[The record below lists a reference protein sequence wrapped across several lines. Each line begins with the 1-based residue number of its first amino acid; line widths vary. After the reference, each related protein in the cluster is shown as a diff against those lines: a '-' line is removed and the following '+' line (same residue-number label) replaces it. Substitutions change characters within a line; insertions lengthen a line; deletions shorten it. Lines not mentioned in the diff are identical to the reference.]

1 MAGDDTQPASQDSS
15 QSASQN
21 STQPASQEATQPT
34 PPAQPTFAPA
44 SLLDLSAVNSGRFM
58 VMRYNR
64 SSTISWPEGFS
75 PDTQVLP
82 PSQRVWLTAG
92 GVCAPL
98 DGPLS
103 ALQLMDAVLKLER
116 GEPLDKVYAPD
127 EKDEWSEAQMHA
139 RTNDLAGETPWLKYS
154 FGGWFPGGG
163 NTCMISMTAM
173 TGAAIVGLPSPQ
185 QCAKCP
191 RRGFC
196 GLALYGR
203 KKGTGEPVYRPLW
216 SGLFC
221 GRCGLG
227 RNLRAAAIESVCSPA
242 STFFTPAR
250 GKL

>member
-1 MAGDDTQPASQDSS
+1 MAGDDTP
-15 QSASQN
+15 
-21 STQPASQEATQPT
+21 PASQEATQPT
-34 PPAQPTFAPA
+34 QPATPTFAPA
-44 SLLDLSAVNSGRFM
+44 LDLSAVNTGRFM
-58 VMRYNR
+58 VMRYDR
-64 SSTISWPEGFS
+64 ASTVSWPEGFS
-75 PDTQVLP
+75 PDAQVLAA
-82 PSQRVWLTAG
+82 SHRVWLTAG
-92 GVCAPL
+92 GVCVPL

-127 EKDEWSEAQMHA
+127 EKDEWTEAQMHA

-154 FGGWFPGGG
+154 LGEFFGGGY
-163 NTCMISMTAM
+163 TCMVSMTM
-173 TGAAIVGLPSPQ
+173 TGAAIVRMPSPQ

-216 SGLFC
+216 SGLLC
-221 GRCGLG
+221 GGCGLG
-227 RNLRAAAIESVCSPA
+227 RNLRAEAIESVCSPA

-250 GKL
+250 GKP